1 MIYLDNSA
9 TTPVFQEVYEA
20 MIPFLTTE
28 YGNPSSKYYS
38 LAVNARQA
46 VEIARESVAKLIG
59 SKPEEVIFTSGATES
74 TNMIIKGVVDYKK
87 YYEKK
92 GNHIITSKVE
102 HKATINTCKFL
113 NGDIYSNSDA
123 TFSLGGDK
131 TVKVDRGYEA
141 TFLNV
146 NNFGQVDP
154 ETLKNA
160 IKSTTVLASIIWG
173 NNEIGSLNDVSKL
186 NAVCKEHGVLFH
198 TDATQVIGKLDID
211 VIKNSVDFMSFSAH
225 KLCGPKGIGA
235 AYVKSD
241 NYGLPP
247 FSALMHGGEQ
257 ENGIRASTLA
267 VHNIVGF
274 GKAAEIA
281 LRDRDEN
288 QKHYRDID
296 DILTS
301 AIFKLPFVRILGNP
315 HEKLPGVLSIV
326 IDKPNFNNERFIKKI
341 TDKFAI
347 STGSA
352 CTAGQPSHV
361 LQAIGQGNYTSNVL
375 RISIGLGVS
384 EEEIRKALTV
394 LIDKLNKV

>member
-9 TTPVFQEVYEA
+9 TTPVAQEVYES
-20 MIPFLTTE
+20 MIPYLTTE

-38 LAVNARQA
+38 LAIQAKQA
-46 VEIARESVAKLIG
+46 VENARECVSKFIG
-59 SKPEEVIFTSGATES
+59 ARHEEIVFTSGATES
-74 TNMIIKGVVDYKK
+74 TNMIIKGVADYKK

-92 GNHIITSKVE
+92 GNHIITTKVE

-123 TFSLGGDK
+123 TFSLEGK
-131 TVKVDRGYEA
+131 PIKVDRGFEV
-141 TFLNV
+141 TFLDV
-146 NNFGQVDP
+146 NEFGQVEP
-154 ETLKNA
+154 EMLKNA
-160 IKSTTVLASIIWG
+160 IKSTTILASVIWG
-173 NNEIGSLNDVSKL
+173 NNEIGTLNDISTL
-186 NAVCKEHGVLFH
+186 YSVCKGHEVVLH

-211 VIKNSVDFMSFSAH
+211 VKKTPVDFMSFSAH

-241 NYGLPP
+241 DYGPPP
-247 FSALMHGGEQ
+247 FSAFMHGGEQ

-281 LRDRDEN
+281 LRDRDKIQN
-288 QKHYRDID
+288 HYQEMDEVV
-296 DILTS
+296 TS
-301 AIFKLPFVRILGNP
+301 ALHKLPFVRILGKP
-315 HEKLPGVLSIV
+315 KEKLPGIV
-326 IDKPNFNNERFIKKI
+326 SVIIDKPSFNNERFIKKFS
-341 TDKFAI
+341 DKFAI

-361 LQAIGQGNYTSNVL
+361 LQAIGQGNYTGNVL
-375 RISIGLGVS
+375 RISIGMSLDK
-384 EEEIRKALTV
+384 EEVRKAITV
-394 LIDKLNKV
+394 LIDLLNKV